1 MRVGFSMHSLMR
13 MVENLSAESILKH
26 YMESMFSWCLFVE
39 IVFFIVKLWFCM
51 AILLRPMDS

>member
-13 MVENLSAESILKH
+13 MVETLSAESILKH

-39 IVFFIVKLWFCM
+39 IIFFIVKL
-51 AILLRPMDS
+51 